1 MSIILYKLLL
11 PTEMNLLTLV
21 NVVHFFFL
29 HKSIYKCIHY
39 NMLFNLILK
48 LLLLV

>member
-1 MSIILYKLLL
+1 MNIILYKLLL
-11 PTEMNLLTLV
+11 PTEMNLILI
-21 NVVHFFFL
+21 NVVHFFL
-29 HKSIYKCIHY
+29 HKLIYKSIHY